1 MPRLRRATAKRCKR
15 PNNDEAAYRGGWYSA
30 GSRCVTQ
37 INIANEILMSI
48 RAEKKKKNE
57 VSIQEPIGVDREG
70 NEISLS
76 DVLGSYIEEVPD
88 EVELRLQVEQLQLVL
103 LDTLS
108 PREKIVIE
116 LRYGL
121 LNGCCHPQREVAQRL
136 GISRSYVSRI
146 EKKALQKLNHALETE
161 PMKRVRR

>member
-1 MPRLRRATAKRCKR
+1 
-15 PNNDEAAYRGGWYSA
+15 
-30 GSRCVTQ
+30 
-37 INIANEILMSI
+37 MSI
-48 RAEKKKKNE
+48 RAERKKKNE

-88 EVELRLQVEQLQLVL
+88 EVELRLQVEQLQHVL
-103 LDTLS
+103 LDALS

-121 LNGCCHPQREVAQRL
+121 SNGCCHPQREVAQRL

-146 EKKALQKLNHALETE
+146 EKKALQKLNEALETE
-161 PMKRVRR
+161 PMRYARPKGAMPFAARAADLGGKK